1 MPIASTSRNRFTR
14 AKRPTLASLVS
25 GIRQGEGYG
34 HARAATGRMGG
45 TSPS

>member
-14 AKRPTLASLVS
+14 AEKPALASLVS

-34 HARAATGRMGG
+34 HARVATGRMGG
-45 TSPS
+45 PSPI